1 MSKFN
6 EQISAKES
14 AIIAEKKTEQM
25 AIASLGQAL
34 YEAEDNTTFPAES
47 ELIAGIIQEIS
58 ELDEIHDKLQAN
70 VASEKQLAEE
80 SKTLEI
86 ERKKMKK
93 AIQIN
98 LSALGRGAWEYWK
111 FGGSFSESEEI
122 LAQLIKEDARLQDMD
137 NAVSSNRQIASK
149 TGKTLFS
156 KGREALLSSRRRLIA
171 LSMSKL
177 WEPTGKQILARI
189 SLDEFRGTQ
198 AEIPAEEL
206 QSLNERKEKIE
217 NRLQEVENENQ
228 SLRAE
233 LDTIPGKGSSTRRLA
248 GIEQALEDKHSS
260 LDNAYRQ
267 LGNVWLQSKEKNI
280 FNDEVADA

>member
-34 YEAEDNTTFPAES
+34 YEAEAENNTIFPAES

-70 VASEKQLAEE
+70 VTSEKQLTEE
-80 SKTLEI
+80 IKTLEI
-86 ERKKMKK
+86 ERKKVKK
-93 AIQIN
+93 EIQIN
-98 LSALGRGAWEYWK
+98 LSALGRGAWDYWK
-111 FGGSFSESEEI
+111 FGGSFSKAEEI

-149 TGKTLFS
+149 LGKTFFS
-156 KGREALLSSRRRLIA
+156 KGRNALLSSRRRLIA
-171 LSMSKL
+171 LSMNKL
-177 WEPTGKQILARI
+177 WEPTGKQILTHI
-189 SLDEFRGTQ
+189 SLDEFKGTQ

-206 QSLNERKEKIE
+206 RSLHEKKEKIE
-217 NRLQEVENENQ
+217 NRLHEVENENQ

-233 LDTIPGKGSSTRRLA
+233 LETIPGKGSSSRRLV
-248 GIEQALEDKHSS
+248 GIEQELEDKHSS

-267 LGNVWLQSKEKNI
+267 LGNAWLQLKEKKYLQ
-280 FNDEVADA
+280 